1 MFVADVSV
9 TALRVPSPGILVGT
23 SVAPAIRQCPF
34 TWRSEKTWC
43 PSVLLAPKARIGL
56 PPPNAIEPMG
66 VGGGAVDQRELATG
80 AGDQRGRRPIT
91 VRQRVLMLQGID
103 SSALR

>member
-23 SVAPAIRQCPF
+23 SVAPAIRQGPF

-56 PPPNAIEPMG
+56 PPPNAIEALG
-66 VGGGAVDQRELATG
+66 VGDSAVGQRELAAG
-80 AGDQRGRRPIT
+80 AGDQRKRRPIT
-91 VRQRVLMLQGID
+91 IRQRVLMFQGID
-103 SSALR
+103 ASAL